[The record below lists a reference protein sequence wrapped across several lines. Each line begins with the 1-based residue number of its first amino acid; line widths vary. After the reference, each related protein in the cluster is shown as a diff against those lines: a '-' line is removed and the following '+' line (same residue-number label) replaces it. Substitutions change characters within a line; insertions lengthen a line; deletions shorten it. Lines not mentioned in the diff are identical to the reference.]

1 MQLLD
6 LIDRLPVPT
15 PWEEGDNIPWHEPEF
30 SARMLREHLTQSHDA
45 ASRRF
50 EKIDQQVAWIHTH
63 LLNEQPTY
71 ILDLGCGPG
80 LYAERLARLGHTCT
94 GIDYSPASIAYAQ
107 DTARQANLAC
117 TYVCQDIRQAK
128 YGTEFG
134 LAMLLYGEFNV
145 FRPADARMILGK
157 AKQAL
162 RADGWLL
169 LEPHTFPIIQKLG
182 QRPST
187 WRTSHGGLFSNQ
199 PHLVLEESHWDAGHS
214 AATIR
219 YFVVDAA
226 TGQVTR
232 HAQSMQAYTDEEYR
246 SLLENC
252 GFAEVKFSPSL
263 GDIDTDGVRELIAIT
278 AHKR

>member
-1 MQLLD
+1 MQLFD
-6 LIDRLPVPT
+6 LIDRSPVPI

-30 SARMLREHLTQSHDA
+30 SARMLREHLSQSHDA

-50 EKIDQQVAWIHTH
+50 EKIDRQVAWIHTH
-63 LLNEQPTY
+63 LLNEQPAH

-80 LYAERLARLGHTCT
+80 LYAERLARLGHSCT
-94 GIDYSPASIAYAQ
+94 GIDYSPASIVYAR
-107 DTARQANLAC
+107 DTARQANLPCA
-117 TYVCQDIRQAK
+117 YVCQDIRQAE

-157 AKQAL
+157 ARQAL
-162 RADGWLL
+162 KADGWLL
-169 LEPHTFPIIQKLG
+169 LEPHTFSTIQKIG

-187 WRTSHGGLFSNQ
+187 WYTSHGGLFSSQ
-199 PHLVLEESHWDAGHS
+199 PHLVLEESYWDAEHN

-232 HAQSMQAYTDEEYR
+232 HAQSLQAYTDEEYR
-246 SLLENC
+246 SLLGNC
-252 GFAEVKFSPSL
+252 GFAEVEFFPSL
-263 GDIDTDGVRELIAIT
+263 GRVHTDSTSELIAIT
-278 AHKR
+278 ARKR